1 MRAMRSGLLL
11 ALTVGMLSI
20 ACAGEASAQLKAA
33 ARAPGASAPPSRG
46 GGYDGGGYR
55 GGGHGFGAGLGV
67 GTVLGILSTM
77 PPAGGQYGP
86 QGPYI
91 EDGDG
96 APPPRRQPPR
106 RSTRR
111 GASGAPPANERR
123 YVPDEIVIEV
133 PNSITP
139 QAIAALERRHRL
151 TRLESQRVQLTNST
165 LFRWRIPDRR
175 SVASVVRALEG
186 DRVVSAAQP
195 NYLYT
200 LQEDASAK
208 APTAPAEGD
217 AAQYELA
224 KLHLP
229 QAHSVAKGDGV
240 LVAVI
245 DSGVDAS
252 HPELAGAIA
261 ATFDTLKSAFKPHFH
276 GTAIAGLIAAHS
288 RLMGAAPHAQIL
300 AARAFDPAGDSAEA
314 TTFNILKSLDWA
326 AANKARIINMSF
338 AGPADPAIHRSLEAA
353 YKKGIVLIAAAGN
366 AGAKSPPLYPAAYAE
381 VIAVSATTADDKLF
395 EASNRGKYIALAAP
409 GADILVA
416 APDASYQVQSGTSFS
431 AAEISGI
438 AALMIGHKPDI
449 KPAALRA
456 ALLATAKDLGPKGR
470 DAEFGAGLADAYR
483 AVIEEVAPPKVAGEI
498 KHRHKRLSSD
508 AE

>member
-1 MRAMRSGLLL
+1 MRWFRGGLLL
-11 ALTVGMLSI
+11 AVSVGMLSI
-20 ACAGEASAQLKAA
+20 AFAGQASAQFKPA
-33 ARAPGASAPPSRG
+33 ARAPSMPPSRG
-46 GGYDGGGYR
+46 DGGGYR
-55 GGGHGFGAGLGV
+55 GGGHGYGVGLGV

-77 PPAGGQYGP
+77 PPAGGQY
-86 QGPYI
+86 I
-91 EDGDG
+91 DDGDYDR
-96 APPPRRQPPR
+96 PVRRSPR
-106 RSTRR
+106 RSPRR

-123 YVPDEIVIEV
+123 YVPDEVVIEV
-133 PNSITP
+133 SNAVTP
-139 QAIAALERRHRL
+139 QAITALERRHRL
-151 TRLESQRVQLTNST
+151 TRIESQRIRLTNRT

-175 SVASVVRALEG
+175 SVATVVRALEG

-208 APTAPAEGD
+208 PAAPEGD

-229 QAHSVAKGDGV
+229 QAHGVAKGDGV

-245 DSGVDAS
+245 DSGIDAF

-261 ATFDTLKSAFKPHFH
+261 AAFDALKSPFKPHSH

-288 RLMGAAPHAQIL
+288 RLMGAAPGAHIL

-314 TTFNILKSLDWA
+314 TTFSILKSLDWA
-326 AANKARIINMSF
+326 AENNARVINMSF
-338 AGPADPAIHRSLEAA
+338 AGPADPAIQRSLEAA
-353 YKKGIVLIAAAGN
+353 YRKGIVLIAAAGN
-366 AGAKSPPLYPAAYAE
+366 AGAKSPPLYPAAYPE

-395 EASNRGKYIALAAP
+395 EASNRGKYIAVAAP

-438 AALMIGHKPDI
+438 AALIISHRPDL
-449 KPAALRA
+449 KPAAVRA
-456 ALLATAKDLGPKGR
+456 ILLATAKDLGPKGR

-483 AVIEEVAPPKVAGEI
+483 AVTEKAPAPKTASTA
-498 KHRHKRLSSD
+498 KHQRRRVSRED
-508 AE
+508 D